1 MSGANRTPSFG
12 QGGRGRPVVAVL
24 GTGTMGEAM
33 GRNIA
38 AAGLGLRAWNRNR
51 AAAEPLAN
59 SGAEVCDTPAE
70 ACRGADVVVTALSN
84 EKVVADVMD
93 QAHDGLAG
101 HPVWVQ
107 TCTVSP
113 DGGRRL
119 AEQAARLDVAYV
131 EAPLLGTKEP
141 AVAGTLTVLAASPQ
155 KEAREEVRPVL
166 EAVAA
171 RTVWLDEVGQP
182 SSLKLAYNAWVLT
195 TVEGIAESL
204 TLAET
209 LGVDPHLVID
219 VIDGSGLNSPYVQN
233 KGPKMID
240 DDLDAPSFPLEAA
253 AKDAGL
259 ITNTARAAGLH
270 LGIAEVVSERLHLA
284 ADDGLGRADVAATY
298 RMPRRA
304 ASGSEE
310 RR

>member
-1 MSGANRTPSFG
+1 MSGRNRAAPSG
-12 QGGRGRPVVAVL
+12 QERPVVGVL
-24 GTGTMGEAM
+24 GTGTMGDAM
-33 GRNIA
+33 ARNIA

-51 AAAEPLAN
+51 AAAEPLAAV
-59 SGAEVCDTPAE
+59 GAVVCDTPAE
-70 ACRGADVVVTALSN
+70 ACRGADVVLTALAN

-93 QAHDGLAG
+93 HAHDGLGG
-101 HPVWVQ
+101 HQVWVQ

-119 AEQAARLDVAYV
+119 AEQAARLSLAYV

-141 AVAGTLTVLAASPQ
+141 AAAGTLTILAASPRQ
-155 KEAREEVRPVL
+155 EVREEVRPVL
-166 EAVAA
+166 EAVGT

-182 SSLKLAYNAWVLT
+182 SGLKLAYNAWVLA

-204 TLAET
+204 TLADT
-209 LGVDPHLVID
+209 LGVDPRLVID
-219 VIDGSGLNSPYVQN
+219 VIDGSGLNSPYVQT

-240 DDLDAPSFPLEAA
+240 DDLDTPSFPLDAA

-259 ITNTARAAGLH
+259 ITDTARAAGLH
-270 LGIAEVVSERLHLA
+270 LGIAEVVRERLRRA

-298 RMPRRA
+298 RMSRQA
-304 ASGSEE
+304 AS
-310 RR
+310 

>member
-1 MSGANRTPSFG
+1 M
-12 QGGRGRPVVAVL
+12 VAVL

-33 GRNIA
+33 ARNIA
-38 AAGLGLRAWNRNR
+38 AAGLGLRVWNRNR
-51 AAAEPLAN
+51 AAAEPLADAG
-59 SGAEVCDTPAE
+59 GAVCDTPAE
-70 ACRGADVVVTALSN
+70 ACRGADVVLTALAN

-93 QAHDGLAG
+93 RARDGMGG
-101 HPVWVQ
+101 HTVWVQ

-119 AEQAARLDVAYV
+119 ADQAARLNVAYA

-155 KEAREEVRPVL
+155 QEAREEVRPVL
-166 EAVAA
+166 EAVGS

-204 TLAET
+204 TLART

-219 VIDGSGLNSPYVQN
+219 VIDVIDGSGLNSQYVQS

-240 DDLDAPSFPLEAA
+240 DDLDTPSFPLEAA
-253 AKDAGL
+253 AKDADL
-259 ITNTARAAGLH
+259 ITDTARAAGLH
-270 LGIAEVVSERLHLA
+270 LGIAEVVRERLHLA

-298 RMPRRA
+298 RMPRQA
-304 ASGSEE
+304 AS
-310 RR
+310 

>member
-1 MSGANRTPSFG
+1 MSRANRTPSSG
-12 QGGRGRPVVAVL
+12 QKKPVVAVL

-33 GRNIA
+33 ARNIA

-51 AAAEPLAN
+51 ARAEPLADI
-59 SGAEVCDTPAE
+59 GATVCDTPAE
-70 ACRGADVVVTALSN
+70 ACRGADVVLTALAN

-93 QAHDGLAG
+93 QARDGLGG

-119 AEQAARLDVAYV
+119 AEQATRLNIPYV

-141 AVAGTLTVLAASPQ
+141 AVSGTLTIPAASPQ
-155 KEAREEVRPVL
+155 REAREEVRPVL
-166 EAVAA
+166 EAVAS
-171 RTVWLDEVGQP
+171 RIMWLDEVGQP

-204 TLAET
+204 TLADT
-209 LGVDPHLVID
+209 LGLDPHLVID
-219 VIDGSGLNSPYVQN
+219 VIDGSGLNSTYVQS
-233 KGPKMID
+233 KGPMMID
-240 DDLDAPSFPLEAA
+240 DDLDTPSFPLEAA
-253 AKDAGL
+253 DKDAGL
-259 ITNTARAAGLH
+259 ITDTARAVGLH
-270 LGIAEVVSERLHLA
+270 LGIAEVVRERLDRA

-298 RMPRRA
+298 RVSRHA
-304 ASGSEE
+304 TS
-310 RR
+310 

>member
-1 MSGANRTPSFG
+1 MSGANRKPASG
-12 QGGRGRPVVAVL
+12 QGKPVVAVL
-24 GTGTMGEAM
+24 GTGTMGKAM
-33 GRNIA
+33 ARNIA

-51 AAAEPLAN
+51 AAAEPLADV
-59 SGAEVCDTPAE
+59 GAEVCDTPAE
-70 ACRGADVVVTALSN
+70 ACRGADVVLTALAN
-84 EKVVADVMD
+84 EKVVAGVMD
-93 QAHDGLAG
+93 QARDGLDG

-113 DGGRRL
+113 EGGRHL
-119 AEQAARLDVAYV
+119 AEQAARLNVPYV

-166 EAVAA
+166 DAVGA

-182 SSLKLAYNAWVLT
+182 SGLKLAYNAWVLT

-204 TLAET
+204 TLADT
-209 LGVDPHLVID
+209 LGVDPRLVID
-219 VIDGSGLNSPYVQN
+219 VIDGSGLNSPYVQS

-240 DDLDAPSFPLEAA
+240 DDLDTPSFPLEAA

-259 ITNTARAAGLH
+259 ITDTARAAGLH
-270 LGIAEVVSERLHLA
+270 LGIAEVVCERLHRA

-298 RMPRRA
+298 RTSRQA
-304 ASGSEE
+304 AS
-310 RR
+310 